1 MTSVEIAAIPDTA
14 AARAAEVFLM
24 EVSTTAM
31 VRHCRRSFQ
40 LGMALG
46 EKIGARPDV
55 EVLYIGAL
63 LHDLGLE
70 PRYEGE
76 EGDFVAVSG
85 REAEAFLR
93 RGGHPEKLA
102 IGVRAAIELHGDF
115 ASAKDPRPEVA
126 LLHLGATLD
135 VIGQRLD
142 DLSPALVERILA
154 KEPRAGFAEEMISR
168 LQRQIALKPG
178 CKLATIFAA
187 LDIPLL
193 IRSAPFAG

>member
-1 MTSVEIAAIPDTA
+1 MKSVEIAAIPDTA
-14 AARAAEVFLM
+14 AARAAEIFLV
-24 EVSTTAM
+24 EISTSAM
-31 VRHCRRSFQ
+31 VHHCRRSFQ
-40 LGMALG
+40 FGMALG

-55 EVLYIGAL
+55 EVFYIGAL
-63 LHDLGLE
+63 FHDLGLE
-70 PRYEGE
+70 PRYESE
-76 EGDFVAVSG
+76 EGDFDAVSA

-93 RGGHPEKLA
+93 RGGHPERLA
-102 IGVRAAIELHGDF
+102 LGVRTAIELHGDF

-142 DLSPALVERILA
+142 DIPPALVERILA
-154 KEPRAGFAEEMISR
+154 EEPRAGFPEEMISR
-168 LQRQIALKPG
+168 LERQVALKPK

-187 LDIPLL
+187 RDIPLL